1 MITTYNDRPSV
12 VVDDEGLEL
21 LEVFIEVELLE
32 LLIEVKLMEELTYS
46 ATSLPPSSIYTVSGD
61 GR

>member
-1 MITTYNDRPSV
+1 M